1 MEAGPRCSRVT
12 GLRPERNG
20 PGGVGGVAG
29 VAPRVDGAR
38 AGF

>member
-20 PGGVGGVAG
+20 PGGVGGVA
-29 VAPRVDGAR
+29 PRVDGAR